1 MSGWFKRIITSSCL
15 KHFISN
21 SSSEQKSPTNNGSS
35 EDCRH
40 PIEICHH
47 CPFFSLIFLFEK
59 ELESNESYYRN
70 NR

>member
-1 MSGWFKRIITSSCL
+1 MSGWLKRIITNSCF

-21 SSSEQKSPTNNGSS
+21 SSSYSEPEAKNISK

-59 ELESNESYYRN
+59 ELESNESHHRN

>member
-1 MSGWFKRIITSSCL
+1 MSGWLKRIITSSCF
-15 KHFISN
+15 KHFISD
-21 SSSEQKSPTNNGSS
+21 SSSNLEHRVNNSTE
-35 EDCRH
+35 EDCRY